1 MSSKMMR
8 GSPILMGDSTIPGV
22 ELPKEFQKL
31 IPPIIK
37 ACRDF
42 GLDFYPTVI
51 EFLTYDEISEV
62 AAYGGFPVRYP
73 HWRWGMEY
81 IELQQGY
88 EHGLH
93 RIYEMVVNS
102 NPCYI
107 YCLDS
112 NTLVDNV
119 TVVAHALGHND
130 FFKNNVYFAPTSQN
144 MMNELANHGTRIRK
158 YIQRWGKERVTE
170 FLDHILRVTTLI
182 DPAKAW
188 EKRKF
193 KDPVVRDKRN
203 YRHPKRLDIK
213 EGHDYMDPYLNPE
226 DWMDKQREELEK
238 KDIAEQLQIFKE
250 PTKDIL
256 GFIRDYAPLQPWQAD
271 IIAMIY
277 EEEMYFSPQRP
288 TKMLNEG
295 WASFVDF
302 NLMAKQG
309 FVSLGQKE
317 HDDGIVEYAIHKMGV
332 LGGKY
337 SMNPYKLGFCM
348 FQEIE
353 DRWDKGKFGTMYDEC
368 DNIKLKEDWDEK
380 LGMGHDK
387 VLEVRRFYND
397 FTAISEFF
405 TEDFCN
411 KYEFFEW
418 EHRPNGEYVIKSRD
432 FKKIKKRLMAEYLNG
447 GLPDIRL
454 ADPNHL
460 NRGHLLL
467 QHQWD
472 GHPLYPSYVKAV
484 LASLRKLWGQ
494 NREVVLA
501 TRDKNEAEIV
511 YHTRGTGDVLIS
523 TRNDYEKIN
532 TE

>member
-1 MSSKMMR
+1 MASKMMR

-22 ELPKEFQKL
+22 VLPKELQNV
-31 IPPIIK
+31 IPNIMK
-37 ACRDF
+37 AATDF
-42 GLDFYPTVI
+42 GLVYYPTVVQM
-51 EFLTYDEISEV
+51 LTYDEISEV
-62 AAYGGFPVRYP
+62 ASYGGFPVRYP

-81 IELQQGY
+81 NELQQGY

-130 FFKNNVYFAPTSQN
+130 FFKNNVYFSPTSQN

-158 YIQRWGKERVTE
+158 YMQRWGKEKVTE
-170 FLDHILRVTTLI
+170 FLDHVLRITTLV
-182 DPAKAW
+182 DPASAW
-188 EKRKF
+188 EQRKF
-193 KDPVVRDKRN
+193 KDPIKQDVRH
-203 YRHPKRLDIK
+203 YHHPKHLPVQ
-213 EGHDYMDPYLNPE
+213 EGHDYMEPWLNPE
-226 DWMDKQREELEK
+226 EWMKEQRKRLEKREVAEELN
-238 KDIAEQLQIFKE
+238 IFKE

-256 GFIRDYAPLQPWQAD
+256 RYIRDYAPLQPWQSD
-271 IIAMIY
+271 IVAMIY
-277 EEEMYFSPQRP
+277 EEEIYFSPQRP

-302 NLMAKQG
+302 NLMAVQG
-309 FVSLGQKE
+309 FVSLGQSE
-317 HDDGIVEYAIHKMGV
+317 HDNGIVEYAIHKMGV

-337 SMNPYKLGFCM
+337 SMNPYKLGFCI
-348 FQEIE
+348 FQDIE
-353 DRWDKGKFGTMYDEC
+353 ERWNKGQFGPLYDEC
-368 DNIKLKEDWDEK
+368 RDIKQREDWDEK
-380 LGMGHDK
+380 LGLGHDK
-387 VLEVRRFYND
+387 VLEVRKFYND

-432 FKKIKKRLMAEYLNG
+432 YKKIKKKLIGDYLNG
-447 GLPDIRL
+447 GLPDVRL

-460 NRGHLLL
+460 NRGHMLL

-472 GHPLYPSYVKAV
+472 GYPLYPSYAKDTI
-484 LASLRKLWGQ
+484 LSLRRLWGL
-494 NREVVLA
+494 NREVILA
-501 TRDKNEAEIV
+501 TRDKDGEELIYV
-511 YHTRGTGDVLIS
+511 TRSPDTVVAVNRQEYD
-523 TRNDYEKIN
+523 KIIG
-532 TE
+532 